1 MSLLSSYMHID
12 GWKRDSSK
20 CHCYL
25 HTCILMGESE
35 IVLNA
40 IKQWRRWNHFAFTA
54 LYAYSCCTFIR
65 IIVEVQTSE
74 QIKSTSKVI
83 AFFSRTSHKCIFASV
98 LDFFCMLAGA
108 TTTLLHC
115 CWSLLITSVTDYN
128 IIWQ

>member
-1 MSLLSSYMHID
+1 MHIN

-40 IKQWRRWNHFAFTA
+40 IKQWSRWNHFAFTA

-74 QIKSTSKVI
+74 QIWSTSKVI
-83 AFFSRTSHKCIFASV
+83 AFFSRTSHKCTFASV
-98 LDFFCMLAGA
+98 LDFLYACRCYYNFAAL
-108 TTTLLHC
+108 
-115 CWSLLITSVTDYN
+115 LLIFTDYKRN
-128 IIWQ
+128 WLQYNMAINVFSTFY